1 MNTHFLTFQVSKL
14 LTHLELKSHL
24 HYQFFGG
31 VNERMWKW
39 FPMLQKKTCRM
50 FLFTPLLRKTRPISG
65 RLLPCEGTEG
75 GGEGVSYGFFP
86 SPRLEEVK

>member
-50 FLFTPLLRKTRPISG
+50 FLFIPLLRKTRPISG

-75 GGEGVSYGFFP
+75 GGEGVSYGFFL